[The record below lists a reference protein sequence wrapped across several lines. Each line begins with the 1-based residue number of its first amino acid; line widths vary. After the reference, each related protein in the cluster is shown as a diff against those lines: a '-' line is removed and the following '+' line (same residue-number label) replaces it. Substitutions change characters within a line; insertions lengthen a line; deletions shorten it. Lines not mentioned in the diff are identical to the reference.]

1 MDSAAR
7 SGAPPAAVAI
17 ARSHVFILRRLL
29 GSDDPSFRVGLAVRY
44 PLAAEPAEINRP
56 VLLQH
61 HDLGRGPRLPEK
73 PGRRAADHAPADDHD
88 VRPHLL
94 PSAALAGFVT
104 FLASYAASVIMG
116 WEKDR
121 QGQFMRLGGK
131 NAIISGAGSGIG
143 RAIAVGFAAE
153 GAGVVVADIIADRA
167 LSTTAQIREAGGKAE
182 AVTADVSRRPEV
194 EKILEAALASFQRI
208 HILVSVAGIATVR
221 PFLELPEAEWDEI
234 MAVNLKSQYLC
245 GQIVGRHMAERG
257 GGSIINVTSQLAD
270 VAQPM
275 SAHYQASKGG
285 GKMLTKSMALDLVQ
299 FNIRVNALAPGLTD
313 GGDQSWMDTER
324 GRAWRPHRE
333 KLHERIPMHRAA
345 RPEEMVGAAVFL
357 ASDEA
362 SYVTGS
368 TLLVDGGYLAI

>member
-1 MDSAAR
+1 VRSPPEAR
-7 SGAPPAAVAI
+7 AQRRQIRRPDGQVA
-17 ARSHVFILRRLL
+17 
-29 GSDDPSFRVGLAVRY
+29 GL
-44 PLAAEPAEINRP
+44 
-56 VLLQH
+56 
-61 HDLGRGPRLPEK
+61 
-73 PGRRAADHAPADDHD
+73 
-88 VRPHLL
+88 
-94 PSAALAGFVT
+94 VT
-104 FLASYAASVIMG
+104 FLASYAASA
-116 WEKDR
+116 WEKDG
-121 QGQFMRLGGK
+121 QGQLMRLEGK

-143 RAIAVGFAAE
+143 RAIAIGFAAE

-167 LSTTAQIREAGGKAE
+167 LSTTAEIREAGGNAE
-182 AVTADVSRRPEV
+182 AITADVSRRPDV
-194 EKILEAALASFQRI
+194 EKTLEAAVASFGRI
-208 HILVSVAGIATVR
+208 HVLVSVAGVATVR
-221 PFLELPEAEWDEI
+221 PFLELPESEWDEI

-245 GQIVGRHMAERG
+245 GQVVGRHMADCG

-285 GKMLTKSMALDLVQ
+285 GKMLTKSMALDLAQ
-299 FNIRVNALAPGLTD
+299 FKIRVNALAPGLTD
-313 GGDQSWMDTER
+313 GGDQSWMDTDR

-333 KLHERIPMHRAA
+333 KLLERIPMHRAA